1 MNDRIFIF
9 GLNYPFYEQI
19 SYGFCKMS
27 LLKDA
32 RFLLSWST
40 CLWTCYWVHLIG
52 NCRPIFRWVFQ
63 ISSFCCHLVF
73 YVPLLTSISLLGER
87 GMCLGLI
94 KAICWQNKDLVNFN
108 TEM

>member
-9 GLNYPFYEQI
+9 GLNYPFYKQI

-27 LLKDA
+27 LVKDA

-52 NCRPIFRWVFQ
+52 NCRPIFRWVF
-63 ISSFCCHLVF
+63 
-73 YVPLLTSISLLGER
+73 
-87 GMCLGLI
+87 
-94 KAICWQNKDLVNFN
+94 
-108 TEM
+108 